1 MRLLKFTLSLFIGI
15 LIFSMNLNGQDFEQ
29 MNKKELRTA
38 IDQFQ
43 FNIDSL
49 QKQIVVLVDSKENL
63 RRQLE
68 TLKSGAELNNQ
79 RLSETKDQLTATEKK
94 IEILKIRIEQQQQ
107 QISKLQEEK
116 RNVTD
121 SISKLNETITSLSKL
136 NTILSSSKNNNEN
149 NPGPTNNINSDIII
163 NKSNPNDF
171 LNKYFFDLSPLM
183 NNRFSFNLSKII
195 IGDVNYKNRNN
206 NYYDNDEE
214 EKGGVLSLPE
224 ILNAGDFSFWTSNVS
239 EYTDPDNSRDG
250 LKAASVLE
258 VRERNFLN
266 KKMPTFE
273 ILKNKLFTMQFIN
286 KGTEESFLFNV
297 SKTGSNN
304 MRDKAIINLA
314 NEEVKADG
322 ENSKAKDIVWEIIN
336 IGEESYIA
344 LTDDQIIRLNV
355 ELSNWGDNGNYDKK
369 RSYERTNKYINNRY
383 VSYYEINTDKIYLSR
398 NKDKFMSDGY
408 FINPNTCIFLFKINP
423 L

>member
-15 LIFSMNLNGQDFEQ
+15 LIFSMNVNGQDFEQ
-29 MNKKELRTA
+29 MNKKELRA
-38 IDQFQ
+38 VIDQFQ

-49 QKQIVVLVDSKENL
+49 QKQIVVLDEIKENL

-136 NTILSSSKNNNEN
+136 NTILSSSNNNNEN

-171 LNKYFFDLSPLM
+171 LNKYFFELSPLM

-239 EYTDPDNSRDG
+239 EYTNPDNSRDG

-258 VRERNFLN
+258 VREHNFLN

-355 ELSNWGDNGNYDKK
+355 ELSNWGDNGNYEKK
-369 RSYERTNKYINNRY
+369 RSYEQKSKYINNRY
-383 VSYYEINTDKIYLSR
+383 VYYYEIDTDKIYLSR

-408 FINPNTCIFLFKINP
+408 FINPNNCIFLFKINP

>member
-15 LIFSMNLNGQDFEQ
+15 LIFSMNVNGQDFEQ
-29 MNKKELRTA
+29 MNKKELRVA

-49 QKQIVVLVDSKENL
+49 QKQIVVLDESKENL

-68 TLKSGAELNNQ
+68 TLKSAAELNNKK
-79 RLSETKDQLTATEKK
+79 LSETKDQLAATEKK
-94 IEILKIRIEQQQQ
+94 IEALRFRIEQQQQ
-107 QISKLQEEK
+107 QISKLEEEK
-116 RNVTD
+116 INVTD
-121 SISKLNETITSLSKL
+121 SISKLNETITSLSKI
-136 NTILSSSKNNNEN
+136 NTILNSKSNNEN
-149 NPGPTNNINSDIII
+149 NPGSTININSDIII
-163 NKSNPNDF
+163 NKSNQNDF
-171 LNKYFFDLSPLM
+171 LNKYFFELSPLM

-206 NYYDNDEE
+206 NYYDSDE
-214 EKGGVLSLPE
+214 EKGGALSLPE
-224 ILNAGDFSFWTSNVS
+224 ILNAGDFSFWTSKVS
-239 EYTDPDNSRDG
+239 EYTDPENSRDG
-250 LKAASVLE
+250 LKASSVLE
-258 VRERNFLN
+258 VRERDFLN

-286 KGTEESFLFNV
+286 KGSEESFLFNV

-304 MRDKAIINLA
+304 MRDKVIINLA

-344 LTDDQIIRLNV
+344 LTEDQINRLNV
-355 ELSNWGDNGNYDKK
+355 ELSNWGDYDNYDRK
-369 RSYERTNKYINNRY
+369 RSYERENKYVNNRY
-383 VSYYEINTDKIYLSR
+383 VSFYKINTDKIYLSR
-398 NKDKFMSDGY
+398 NKDKFMNDGY
-408 FINPNTCIFLFKINP
+408 FINPNTCVFLFKINP